1 MDFHLELTEG
11 PATAAGQAR
20 TFAAMK
26 EVTAIVAAGGDGTA
40 NEVLNGLMQA
50 KEQNGRI
57 PDFGVLPVGR
67 GNDLGY
73 GMRIPHDLSEAV
85 RVLAQNRTRPVDLG
99 FVTGGDFP
107 EGRYFGNGIGIGF
120 DTIVGFEA
128 AKLKR
133 IKGFGAYLV
142 GALKTMLFYYNTPL
156 LNLEHDGGSEQRNA
170 LQVSVMNGRRMG
182 GAFYMAPDADPADGL
197 LDICIAGTPKR
208 LAMLG
213 VIVQYLKGTQAG
225 NPHITMFQTTSLRVS
240 PVDATIAV
248 HADGETICTDGSTL
262 EIRIVP
268 HALQVISGHTPD

>member
-1 MDFHLELTEG
+1 MKPIVIIYNPTAGQGRAGERIGEVQALLKEANVDFHLELTEG
-11 PATAAGQAR
+11 PAAAAGQAR

-99 FVTGGDFP
+99 LVTGGDFP

-120 DTIVGFEA
+120 EPISIISPVEATPTEYQVVSINQDKEAIRIAEELRNQGKTTNLVLDKTINKAMEYANSKGIQKVIFVGQKEVESKTFKVKDMTTGKEE
-128 AKLKR
+128 KLK
-133 IKGFGAYLV
+133 I
-142 GALKTMLFYYNTPL
+142 
-156 LNLEHDGGSEQRNA
+156 
-170 LQVSVMNGRRMG
+170 
-182 GAFYMAPDADPADGL
+182 
-197 LDICIAGTPKR
+197 
-208 LAMLG
+208 
-213 VIVQYLKGTQAG
+213 
-225 NPHITMFQTTSLRVS
+225 
-240 PVDATIAV
+240 
-248 HADGETICTDGSTL
+248 
-262 EIRIVP
+262 
-268 HALQVISGHTPD
+268 